1 LIAAAQ
7 TAIAGM
13 YSGFAATLQPLLT
26 AQVPPSIA
34 PIEGFTKAMETMLQQ
49 RLEAVLGPAFKAP
62 PAPNAPA
69 PNAPTPA
76 ASTKGADKPST
87 AKDPSKAGDGQ

>member
-1 LIAAAQ
+1 
-7 TAIAGM
+7 M
-13 YSGFAATLQPLLT
+13 YSTFAATMQPLLN
-26 AQVPPSIA
+26 AQVPPGNTE
-34 PIEGFTKAMETMLQQ
+34 IEGFTKAMETMLQQ

-76 ASTKGADKPST
+76 APTKSADKPSSS
-87 AKDPSKAGDGQ
+87 KDPSKASSGQ